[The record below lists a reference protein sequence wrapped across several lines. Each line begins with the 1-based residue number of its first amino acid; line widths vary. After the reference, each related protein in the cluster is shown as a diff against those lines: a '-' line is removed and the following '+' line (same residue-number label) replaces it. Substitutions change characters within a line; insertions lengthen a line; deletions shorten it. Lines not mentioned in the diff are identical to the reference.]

1 MLFFRQKV
9 IKLAGDGLYLMSA
22 SSKINDSPRDLCSS
36 SNSKLLMYD
45 TNRLVEKNEFA
56 EVLNS
61 LYEVYEIL
69 PPM

>member
-1 MLFFRQKV
+1 
-9 IKLAGDGLYLMSA
+9 MSA